1 MIHSADYLEI
11 LAALDIRVYV
21 MSNGTSFMGECSE
34 VFEDCVELSDPLKL
48 EYDADHGYK
57 LSEAVLGNGAQE
69 IMIYLN
75 HVIAESKASLP
86 LKNSYCDHVLM
97 QKFADV
103 INETVESLSD
113 DQPSF
118 DPLVP
123 KGPDED
129 YWNSIANRLAP

>member
-1 MIHSADYLEI
+1 MNHSADYLEI

-21 MSNGTSFMGECSE
+21 MSNGMTFVGECSDI
-34 VFEDCVELSDPLKL
+34 FEDCIELTDPLRL
-48 EYDADHGYK
+48 EYDAEHGYK
-57 LSEAVLGNGAQE
+57 LSEAVPGNGAQA
-69 IMIYLN
+69 MIVYLA

-103 INETVESLSD
+103 INETVDSLNE
-113 DQPSF
+113 DQQSF

-123 KGPDED
+123 KGSNED
-129 YWNSIANRLAP
+129 YWNSIADRLAP